1 MSATTSNVPMV
12 IAIDG
17 PAAAGKGTLARALAR
32 HFGFAYLDTGSLYR
46 AVGLGVLRAGGDPA
60 DLQEA
65 VVAAASL
72 DMGLLEDPGLRSEAA
87 GEAASVVAAMP
98 QVREKLLEFQ
108 RNFARNP
115 PGGRPGAVID
125 GRDIGSVVCPGA
137 QVKIF
142 VTASAQVRARRRTD
156 ELLERGEGADFD
168 AVLADIEAR
177 DARDKARRVSPLIQ
191 AEDALL
197 LDTSNLDIESAFRAA
212 LDSVTRAQDA
222 NGRAKDK

>member
-1 MSATTSNVPMV
+1 MSATTGNIPML

-46 AVGLGVLRAGGDPA
+46 AVGLGLLRAGGDPA
-60 DLQEA
+60 DTEA
-65 VVAAASL
+65 AIAAAGSL

-115 PGGRPGAVID
+115 PDGRPGAVID
-125 GRDIGSVVCPGA
+125 GRDIGSVVCPDA

-156 ELLERGEGADFD
+156 ELLERGEAADFA

-222 NGRAKDK
+222 SDRTKDK